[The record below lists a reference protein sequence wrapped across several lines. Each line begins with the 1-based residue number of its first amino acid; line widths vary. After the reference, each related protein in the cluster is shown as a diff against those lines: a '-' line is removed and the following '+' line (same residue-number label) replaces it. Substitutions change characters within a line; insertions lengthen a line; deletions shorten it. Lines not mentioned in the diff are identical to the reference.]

1 MRFDTLYGKT
11 SSGKLQIWEVFTEGN
26 AITVRHGQLGRKIQ
40 EKTTYATSKNIG
52 KANETTPERQAE
64 LEAEAKLTKQLD
76 RGYFRTKEE
85 ALDFK
90 DTSPM
95 RAQNFNDFEHKIK
108 YNCYVQP
115 KLNGMRFKLVKKDG
129 VFVGESK
136 AGLDSPVLPHWI
148 YGLKIL
154 DAYGLVD
161 NGFDGEIYAGLQSE
175 GGLSLQEIIS
185 AYRKYNENTA
195 KLEYHVYDIPVE
207 GETFDQ
213 RAVRLANLYN
223 KILTLENE
231 GIKLPIK
238 VVWTGLVERPE
249 EANRIYQY
257 LVDQGYEGM
266 MYRNADGVYEFG
278 SRSYDLLKRKAFID
292 FEAEVL
298 SVTKDQNGCGILTCK
313 TVNGLHIGKT
323 FKVMMR
329 IDADEINYRDY
340 TNALLLIGKTITV
353 EADEYSLSGVPT
365 KPRGIRV
372 RNVNSITK
380 ESIDD

>member
-1 MRFDTLYGKT
+1 MYELFGKSKAGKVLLWRVEVQGDEVIVT
-11 SSGKLQIWEVFTEGN
+11 HGQNGGKLISKSYKAKPKN
-26 AITVRHGQLGRKIQ
+26 LGKV
-40 EKTTYATSKNIG
+40 S
-52 KANETTPERQAE
+52 ETTAERQAVI
-64 LEAEAKLTKQLD
+64 EATALADKQKK
-76 RGYFRTKEE
+76 RGYFEKIED
-85 ALDFK
+85 AIDFQ
-90 DTSPM
+90 SSQPM
-95 RAQNFNDFEHKIK
+95 LAQNFNEHEHKVR

-115 KLNGMRFKLVKKDG
+115 KLNGMRLKVVKKGG
-129 VFVGESK
+129 VFTGESK
-136 AGLDSPVLPHWI
+136 AGLDSPVPPHWI
-148 YGLKIL
+148 YGLKML

-266 MYRNADGVYEFG
+266 MYRNADGMYEFG
-278 SRSYDLLKRKAFID
+278 VRSYDLIKRKAFVD

-298 SVTKDQNGCGILTCK
+298 SVEEDKNSCGVLTCR
-313 TVNGLHIGKT
+313 TINGKHIGSV
-323 FKVMMR
+323 FKVLMR
-329 IDADEINYRDY
+329 MDADEVNYRDY
-340 TNALLLIGKTITV
+340 NNALSLVGKTITV
-353 EADEYSLSGVPT
+353 EADEYSDSGNPT

>member
-26 AITVRHGQLGRKIQ
+26 AITTRHGQLGGKIQ
-40 EKTTYATSKNIG
+40 EKTTYATAKNVG
-52 KANETTPERQAE
+52 KANETSPERQAE

-85 ALDFK
+85 ALNFK

-95 RAQNFNDFEHKIK
+95 KAQNFNDFEHKIK

-115 KLNGMRFKLVKKDG
+115 KLNGMRFKLTKRDG
-129 VFVGESK
+129 LFVGESK
-136 AGLDSPVLPHWI
+136 AGLDSPVPPHWV
-148 YGLKIL
+148 YGLKLL
-154 DAYGLVD
+154 DAYGFLD
-161 NGFDGEIYAGLQSE
+161 NGLDGEIYAGLVSE

-185 AYRKYNENTA
+185 AYRKYNENTH
-195 KLEYHVYDIPVE
+195 KLEYHVYDIPIE

-213 RAVRLANLYN
+213 RAVRLGNLYY
-223 KILTLENE
+223 KILILEKE
-231 GIKLPIK
+231 GTKLPIK

-266 MYRNADGVYEFG
+266 MYRNAGGVYEFG
-278 SRSYDLLKRKAFID
+278 SRSYDLLKRKAFVD

-298 SVTKDQNGCGILTCK
+298 SVEKDNNGCGVLTCK
-313 TVNGLHIGKT
+313 TINGKHIGSQ
-323 FKVMMR
+323 FKVLMR
-329 IDADEINYRDY
+329 IDADEVNYRDY
-340 TNALLLIGKTITV
+340 NNALALVGKTVTV
-353 EADEYSLSGVPT
+353 EADEYSDSGTPT
-365 KPRGIRV
+365 KPRGTRV

>member
-26 AITVRHGQLGRKIQ
+26 AITVRHGQLGGKIQ
-40 EKTTYATSKNIG
+40 EKTTYATAKNIG

-95 RAQNFNDFEHKIK
+95 KAQNFNDYEHKVK
-108 YNCYVQP
+108 YNCYIQP
-115 KLNGMRFKLVKKDG
+115 KLNGMRFELVKKDG

-154 DAYGLVD
+154 DAYGFVD
-161 NGFDGEIYAGLQSE
+161 NGLDGEIYAGLQSE

-249 EANRIYQY
+249 EANRVYQY

-278 SRSYDLLKRKAFID
+278 KRSYDLIKRKPRQTT
-292 FEAEVL
+292 EALVTDSHVDKNEEGVL
-298 SVTKDQNGCGILTCK
+298 DVRLQNGVTLSCK
-313 TVNGLHIGKT
+313 
-323 FKVMMR
+323 MR
-329 IDADEINYRDY
+329 KDASLDKNYRDFK
-340 TNALLLIGKTITV
+340 TSLELIGRFIEV
-353 EADEYSLSGVPT
+353 EFEEYSDAGVPT
-365 KPRGIRV
+365 KPVGVRV
-372 RNVNSITK
+372 RSVNK
-380 ESIDD
+380 ETWEAISE

>member
-1 MRFDTLYGKT
+1 MEVQGEEVIVTHGQNG
-11 SSGKLQIWEVFTEGN
+11 GKLISKSYKAKPKN
-26 AITVRHGQLGRKIQ
+26 LGKV
-40 EKTTYATSKNIG
+40 S
-52 KANETTPERQAE
+52 ETTAERQAVI
-64 LEAEAKLTKQLD
+64 EATALADKQKK
-76 RGYFRTKEE
+76 RGYFEKIED
-85 ALDFK
+85 AIDFQ
-90 DTSPM
+90 SSQPM
-95 RAQNFNDFEHKIK
+95 LAQNFNEHEHKVR

-115 KLNGMRFKLVKKDG
+115 KLNGMRLKVVKKGG
-129 VFVGESK
+129 VFTGESK
-136 AGLDSPVLPHWI
+136 AGLDSPVPPHWI
-148 YGLKIL
+148 YGLKML

-195 KLEYHVYDIPVE
+195 KLEYHIYDIPVE

-231 GIKLPIK
+231 GIKLSIK

-266 MYRNADGVYEFG
+266 MYRNADGMYEFG
-278 SRSYDLLKRKAFID
+278 ARSYDLIKRKAFVD

-298 SVTKDQNGCGILTCK
+298 SVEEDKNSCGVLTCR
-313 TVNGLHIGKT
+313 TINGKHIGSV
-323 FKVMMR
+323 FKVLMR
-329 IDADEINYRDY
+329 MDADEVNYRDY
-340 TNALLLIGKTITV
+340 NNALSLVGKTVTV
-353 EADEYSLSGVPT
+353 EADEYSDSGNPT

>member
-1 MRFDTLYGKT
+1 MYELFGKSKAGKVLLWRVEVQGDEVIVT
-11 SSGKLQIWEVFTEGN
+11 HGQNGGKLISKSYKAKPKN
-26 AITVRHGQLGRKIQ
+26 LGKV
-40 EKTTYATSKNIG
+40 S
-52 KANETTPERQAE
+52 ETTAERQAVI
-64 LEAEAKLTKQLD
+64 EATALADKQKK
-76 RGYFRTKEE
+76 RGYFEKIED
-85 ALDFK
+85 AIDFQ
-90 DTSPM
+90 SSQPM
-95 RAQNFNDFEHKIK
+95 LAQNFNEHEHKVR

-115 KLNGMRFKLVKKDG
+115 KLNGMRLKVVKKGG
-129 VFVGESK
+129 VFTGESK
-136 AGLDSPVLPHWI
+136 AGLDSPVPPHWI
-148 YGLKIL
+148 YGLKML

-231 GIKLPIK
+231 GIKLSIK

-266 MYRNADGVYEFG
+266 MYRNADGMYEFG
-278 SRSYDLLKRKAFID
+278 VRSYDLIKRKAFVD

-298 SVTKDQNGCGILTCK
+298 SVEEDKNSCGVLTCR
-313 TVNGLHIGKT
+313 TINGKHIESV
-323 FKVMMR
+323 FKVLMR
-329 IDADEINYRDY
+329 MDADEVNYRDY
-340 TNALLLIGKTITV
+340 NNALSLVGKTITV
-353 EADEYSLSGVPT
+353 EADEYSDSGNPT